1 MNLTKRIMA
10 IVLVMVFALALTAC
24 KKEESIEG
32 NWKLTGGTFVTDTL
46 GVPEGESLDD
56 YFITVTFNFSNDGKF
71 NMELSV
77 MGVAEVVEGNYEI
90 KDGKITMTPTDG
102 TEGDPEI
109 VEYKLEGD
117 TLSFTG
123 ESSFGGM
130 VLTRQ
135 K

>member
-10 IVLVMVFALALTAC
+10 IVLVMVFALALSAC

-32 NWKLTGGTFVTDTL
+32 TWKLTGGTFVTDAI

-71 NMELSV
+71 NIELSV
-77 MGVAEVVEGNYEI
+77 MGVAEVFEGNYEI
-90 KDGKITMTPTDG
+90 KDGKVIMTP

-117 TLSFTG
+117 TLSFSG
-123 ESSFGGM
+123 ESSFDGM